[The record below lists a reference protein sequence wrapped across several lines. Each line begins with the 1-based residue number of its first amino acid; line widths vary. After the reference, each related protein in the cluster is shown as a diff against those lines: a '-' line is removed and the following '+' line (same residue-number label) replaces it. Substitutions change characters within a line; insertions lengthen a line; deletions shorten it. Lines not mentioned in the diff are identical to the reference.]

1 MNEEEQ
7 LDYAISTAATHHY
20 GQVDKAGQPYILHCL
35 HVMNCFDDLEYKA
48 VAVLHDCVDAGVT
61 LEKGFS
67 KPLVTAVDLFRRRSY
82 ESYDGFIS
90 RLAKSKNSMAIRV
103 KIEVLK
109 HNMQASRFTSC
120 FYPKELFTEML
131 PKYHD
136 SYVRLCTVLQNI
148 I

>member
-1 MNEEEQ
+1 MNKEEQ
-7 LDYAISTAATHHY
+7 LDCAISTAATHHY
-20 GQVDKAGQPYILHCL
+20 GQVDKAGYPYILHCL

-48 VAVLHDCVDAGVT
+48 VAVLHDCVEDTGVT
-61 LEKGFS
+61 LEWLLEKGFS
-67 KPLVTAVDLFRRRSY
+67 KPLVTAVDLLTRRSY
-82 ESYDGFIS
+82 ESYDDFIS

-103 KIEVLK
+103 KIEALT
-109 HNMQASRFTSC
+109 HN
-120 FYPKELFTEML
+120 ELFTEML